1 MIQPTAPT
9 ATAPSVSA
17 AAILAAQPG
26 EGGEMADFGA
36 LLTMQLQV
44 PIPAEEA
51 APLPAAT
58 SPAAIAATAMAATGK
73 ILPVSLPE
81 AAMPVQVAIEAQ
93 PAEPAP
99 ALSGVAVLPAA
110 LLKARPAAPI
120 AQAKPSEPTEPSA
133 PAEVEAEV
141 AAKAEADAPSP
152 AFDFA
157 AVPVALPAA
166 ALPVEQSQAA
176 PAASN
181 ATARPA
187 TPANL
192 PPAAAPELQVNLP
205 QTVQPQAV
213 QQQAVQQQANMPAS
227 TAQAVQPAAP
237 QLALPPEAAKAER
250 DATVQQVRLIEPVA
264 FQVAPASETIIAA
277 PQAVRDPV
285 PTAPTVATAT
295 PTAERPHDF
304 TALVDRLVAAREAM
318 QPQSVTMAVRHAEFG
333 AVQLRFQQD
342 ASGLSVA
349 MSSADPDFARAVS
362 AAALPVQAASAT
374 DTASFSQQ
382 GRGETAS
389 GGNTDGFA
397 QSRSG
402 QQAPREERA
411 TARANPSPATSR
423 TAAGSDPD
431 SGRSGI
437 FA

>member
-9 ATAPSVSA
+9 ATAPAVSA

-58 SPAAIAATAMAATGK
+58 SPAAMAATAMAATGK

-133 PAEVEAEV
+133 PAEVEAEI
-141 AAKAEADAPSP
+141 AAEAEADAPSP
-152 AFDFA
+152 PVDFA

-192 PPAAAPELQVNLP
+192 PPAAALELQANMP
-205 QTVQPQAV
+205 QTVQP
-213 QQQAVQQQANMPAS
+213 QAVQQQANMPAS